1 MSFDDCIV
9 NGNKE
14 TDADGKK
21 LITDEQAQTA
31 KDLFEKLDAEYQG
44 KMSRGAAQ
52 AQAAK
57 DAFDILKREAYEKRR
72 KKLLQATVFKQIEK
86 NLSEYRD
93 ISGKENVGRASL
105 ALIEQ
110 DTLSRYSS
118 LEQRK
123 DAHHQ
128 MATSILNDVL
138 ASFKRNLVGE
148 VRNKATQRNMVR
160 ELFGENTGD
169 VSAREFAKAWQDA
182 SEYLR
187 LARNRAGGT
196 TAKREDWGLPQN
208 WDQLAVSKV
217 TPEQFINDIIDD
229 LNFEKMVDERSG
241 LKFTKESVRP
251 ALRDVYETIS
261 TGGLNKLSTNM
272 ASRTKSLANRRTDHR
287 FLVFKDPNGWIKA
300 MEKYGEANPF
310 DTMMG
315 HISTMSKEI
324 AQMEILGPN
333 PAATINY
340 LKVKIRQDPNSSQS
354 AGNNLDTLYGAS
366 IGRNNVPINGA
377 FSNTFAGTRQV
388 LQSAQLGSAAVA
400 AVTDANFQRMTRQ
413 FNGLP
418 QTGIITDY
426 LKILNPLK
434 AKEKGRLAVRLNLIA
449 EGWTSIAS
457 GQMRYVGD
465 ISGPEITRRIS
476 DLVMRASLLS
486 PWTQA
491 GRWSFGMEFLG
502 FMGDQAGKKF
512 DELNVPLRN
521 TFERYGIG
529 ADKWDIIRSTN
540 LYNHK
545 GAEFVDIQGIRQRT
559 DIDANTARELSLR
572 VSEMINTETNFA
584 VPSSSLRGRT
594 ALIGDAQPGTISG
607 ELLRSF
613 AMYKNFGVTLVNT
626 HIMRGVTAQGAK
638 RKGMYLADFFI
649 SSTIM
654 GGLAMQLKEMSKG
667 RDPRP
672 MTDVK
677 FWGPA
682 FLQGGG
688 LGIFGDFLFANENG
702 YGDGF
707 AKTVAGPVAG
717 FASDIGNLTIG
728 NIAELVKGEDT
739 NVAGEMIKF
748 AGRYTPGSSLW
759 YSRLAM
765 ERLVVDQAQ
774 IWANPKAGSSMR
786 RTVNNYR
793 RNYKQNYW
801 WKPGSTSP
809 ARSPNLDNAMR

>member
-31 KDLFEKLDAEYQG
+31 KDLFAKLDAEYQG

-93 ISGKENVGRASL
+93 ISGKKNVGRASL
-105 ALIEQ
+105 ALIEH
-110 DTLSRYSS
+110 DTLSKFSS

-123 DAHHQ
+123 DAVHQ
-128 MATSILNDVL
+128 VATSILNDVL
-138 ASFKRNLVGE
+138 ASFRRNLVGE
-148 VRNKATQRNMVR
+148 VRNKATQKNMVR

-169 VSAREFAKAWQDA
+169 VSAREFAQAWQAA

-187 LARNRAGGT
+187 LERNKAGGT
-196 TAKREDWGLPQN
+196 TAKRVDWGMPQN

-261 TGGLNKLSTNM
+261 TGGVNKLSTNM

-287 FLVFKDPNGWIKA
+287 FLVFKNPNGWIKA

-315 HISTMSKEI
+315 HISVMSKEI
-324 AQMEILGPN
+324 AQMQILGPN
-333 PAATINY
+333 PSSTIEY
-340 LKVKIRQDPNSSQS
+340 LKVKIRQDPNSSES
-354 AGNNLDTLYGAS
+354 AGKNLDTLYGAS
-366 IGRNNVPINGA
+366 IGRNNVPVNGFIA
-377 FSNTFAGTRQV
+377 NTFAGLANI

-400 AVTDANFQRMTRQ
+400 ALTDVNFQRIARQ
-413 FNGLP
+413 FAGLP
-418 QTGIITDY
+418 QTTIIKDY
-426 LKILNPLK
+426 LRILNPLK
-434 AKEKGRLAVRLNLIA
+434 AEEQGKLSIRLNLIA

-476 DLVMRASLLS
+476 DFIMRASFLS
-486 PWTQA
+486 PYTQA
-491 GRWSFGMEFLG
+491 GRWAFGQEFLG

-512 DELNVPLRN
+512 DELDVPLRN
-521 TFERYGIG
+521 TFEQYGIG
-529 ADKWDIIRSTN
+529 SDKWDIIRSTK

-607 ELLRSF
+607 TLLRSF

-626 HIMRGVTAQGAK
+626 HIMRGITAQGAK
-638 RKGMYLADFFI
+638 RKGMYLADFLI
-649 SSTIM
+649 SSAVM
-654 GGLAMQLKEMSKG
+654 GGLALQLKEMSKG

-672 MTDVK
+672 MNDVR

-702 YGDGF
+702 YGDGL
-707 AKTVAGPVAG
+707 AKSVAGPVVG
-717 FASDIGNLTIG
+717 FGSDVANIAIG
-728 NIAELVKGEDT
+728 NIAALAKGEDT
-739 NVAGEMIKF
+739 KVASDMIRF

-774 IWANPKAGSSMR
+774 IWANPKARSSMR

-793 RNYKQNYW
+793 RNYQQNYW
-801 WKPGSTSP
+801 WKPGRTSP
-809 ARSPNLDNAMR
+809 TRSPNLDNAMR

>member
-31 KDLFEKLDAEYQG
+31 KDLFAKLDAEYQG

-72 KKLLQATVFKQIEK
+72 KKLLQATVFKQSEK

-93 ISGKENVGRASL
+93 ISGKKNVGRASL

-110 DTLSRYSS
+110 DTLSKFSS

-123 DAHHQ
+123 DAVHQ
-128 MATSILNDVL
+128 VATSILNDVL
-138 ASFKRNLVGE
+138 ATFRRNLVGE
-148 VRNKATQRNMVR
+148 VRNKATQKNMVR

-169 VSAREFAKAWQDA
+169 VSAREFAQAWQAA

-187 LARNRAGGT
+187 LERNKAGGT
-196 TAKREDWGLPQN
+196 TAKRVDWGMPQN

-261 TGGLNKLSTNM
+261 TGGVNKLSTNM

-287 FLVFKDPNGWIKA
+287 FLVFKNPNGWIKA

-315 HISTMSKEI
+315 HISVMSKEI
-324 AQMEILGPN
+324 AQMQILGPN
-333 PAATINY
+333 PSSTIEY
-340 LKVKIRQDPNSSQS
+340 LKVKIRQDPNSSES
-354 AGNNLDTLYGAS
+354 AGKNLDTLYGAS
-366 IGRNNVPINGA
+366 IGRNNVPVNGFIA
-377 FSNTFAGTRQV
+377 NTFAGLANI

-400 AVTDANFQRMTRQ
+400 ALTDVNFQRIARK
-413 FNGLP
+413 FAGLP
-418 QTGIITDY
+418 QTTIIKDY
-426 LKILNPLK
+426 LRILNPLK
-434 AKEKGRLAVRLNLIA
+434 AEEQGRLSIRLNLIA

-465 ISGPEITRRIS
+465 ISGPEVTRRIS
-476 DLVMRASLLS
+476 DFIMRASFLS
-486 PWTQA
+486 PYTQA
-491 GRWSFGMEFLG
+491 GRWAFGQEFLG

-521 TFERYGIG
+521 TFEQYGIG
-529 ADKWDIIRSTN
+529 SDKWDIIRSTK

-607 ELLRSF
+607 TLLRSF

-626 HIMRGVTAQGAK
+626 HMMRGITAQGAK
-638 RKGMYLADFFI
+638 RKGMYLADFLI
-649 SSTIM
+649 SSAVM
-654 GGLAMQLKEMSKG
+654 GGLALQLKEMSKG

-672 MTDVK
+672 MNDVR

-702 YGDGF
+702 YGDGY
-707 AKTVAGPVAG
+707 AKTVAGPVVG
-717 FASDIGNLTIG
+717 FGSDVANIAIG
-728 NIAELVKGEDT
+728 NISALAKGEDT
-739 NVAGEMIKF
+739 KVASDMIRF

-765 ERLVVDQAQ
+765 ERMVVDQAQ
-774 IWANPKAGSSMR
+774 IWANPKARSSMR

-801 WKPGSTSP
+801 WKPGSASP
-809 ARSPNLDNAMR
+809 TRSPNLDNAMR